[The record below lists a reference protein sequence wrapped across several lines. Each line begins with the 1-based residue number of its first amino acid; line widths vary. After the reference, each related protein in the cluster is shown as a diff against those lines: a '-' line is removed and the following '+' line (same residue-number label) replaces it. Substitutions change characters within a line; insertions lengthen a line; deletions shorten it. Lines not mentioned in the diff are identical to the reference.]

1 MAREAAMTT
10 GCVEPDMR
18 GVLPH
23 SVGRHPVHSGHRLAI
38 RLIAHS
44 SFGLSQTLVG
54 VVDHRLELGH
64 GIAVRG
70 SPQHQGFGQLVQ
82 IDRRG
87 KVDVREATACAD
99 NAHQLAIQI
108 KESPARVAP
117 IEGSVQTEPRPHPFL
132 NATNTNRC
140 TLT

>member
-1 MAREAAMTT
+1 MREAAMTT

-23 SVGRHPVHSGHRLAI
+23 SVGRHPVHAGHRLAI
-38 RLIAHS
+38 RLIAHA

-70 SPQHQGFGQLVQ
+70 SPNIKGLVNSYKSIGVAKLMFGKPPHALMTPTNWPS
-82 IDRRG
+82 
-87 KVDVREATACAD
+87 KS
-99 NAHQLAIQI
+99 
-108 KESPARVAP
+108 KSPPPESPP
-117 IEGSVQTEPRPHPFL
+117 LKGSVQTEPRPHPFL